1 MKIIKKIIAGF
12 YLNLLILPLTALAQV
27 PSNLIDDA
35 AGINGAGYPAGAG
48 GPNTIP
54 QTIGTLISIVLSFVG
69 AIFFIYIVIS
79 GIQWMTAGGEEEK
92 VEKAKT
98 RIMNAIVGL
107 AITVAAFFITWFISN
122 TLGAA

>member
-1 MKIIKKIIAGF
+1 MKINKILISF
-12 YLNLLILPLTALAQV
+12 YINALLLPLTALAQV
-27 PSNLIDDA
+27 KSNLIDDA
-35 AGINGAGYPAGAG
+35 AGVNGAGFTGTGEEAD
-48 GPNTIP
+48 IP
-54 QTIGTLISIVLSFVG
+54 QTVGDLISIVLSFVA

-92 VEKAKT
+92 VSKAKT

>member
-1 MKIIKKIIAGF
+1 MKITKIIASL
-12 YLNLLILPLTALAQV
+12 YINALILPLTALAQV
-27 PSNLIDDA
+27 KSNLIDDA
-35 AGINGAGYPAGAG
+35 AGAKGAGYPAGAG
-48 GPNTIP
+48 TPGTIP
-54 QTIGTLISIVLSFVG
+54 GTVGNLISIVLSFVG

-79 GIQWMTAGGEEEK
+79 GIQWMTAGGKEEQ

-98 RIMNAIVGL
+98 RMINATVGL

>member
-1 MKIIKKIIAGF
+1 MKNVKKILIGL
-12 YLNLLILPLTALAQV
+12 YLNFLILPLTALAQV
-27 PSNLIDDA
+27 NSGLIDDA

-48 GPNTIP
+48 TSDTIP

-92 VEKAKT
+92 VTKAKT

-107 AITVAAFFITWFISN
+107 AVTVAAFFITWFISK